1 MIDIHLISQC
11 TIEPEVDCLII
22 PAFEDAL
29 QEATDSKL
37 LLKEDK
43 TLLNLLIEK
52 GTIDGKENF
61 YLPVPLSPYQSIMVI
76 GLGKKKEIKPSK
88 FRESIGNAC
97 KTFQKYKKSHIL
109 LEMALAEDKIDAD
122 QFVEA
127 VILGQYSYDEF
138 KDIPEDKKTVNIS
151 EICIHVSEETDLT
164 LAQAKVNLAQTKCE
178 SANWAR
184 DLANKPGN
192 ALTPTILAQEAEK
205 MAKETGAEFEV
216 FDEKKMKKLGMNSL
230 LAVSQGSD
238 EEAKLIFIKHTHPD
252 AKKTIAIV
260 GKGLTFDA
268 GGTSLKPGKGMQEM
282 KFDMC
287 GAAAVLGAMRNICII
302 KPAVNVICVVPS
314 SENLIN
320 GSAVKPGDIVKAYN
334 GKTIEIYNT
343 DAEGRLILADAMAY
357 TAEKYKPDMMVDL
370 ATLTGA
376 CIVSLGHHLAG
387 LMSED
392 EEMVSGLTKAG
403 NKVHERL
410 WRLPLNDEYRELL
423 KGKDA
428 DLCNIGPPF
437 AGTITAGCFLSNFVG
452 EDTRWAHLDIAGVA
466 WNMKGASYI
475 DEKLASGFGVRLLTR
490 WILDE
495 SE

>member
-29 QEATDSKL
+29 PEAASSKL
-37 LLKEDK
+37 LLAEDK
-43 TLLNLLIEK
+43 TIVDLLIEK
-52 GTIDGKENF
+52 GNIDGKENF
-61 YLPVPLSPYQSIMVI
+61 YLPTPLSPYQSIMVI
-76 GLGKKKEIKPSK
+76 GMGKKDDAKASK
-88 FRESIGNAC
+88 FRDAAGKAS
-97 KTFQKYKKSHIL
+97 KTFQKFKKTHLL
-109 LEMALAEDKIDAD
+109 LEMAQVSDILDAD

-127 VILGQYSYDEF
+127 IVLGQYHYDEF
-138 KDIPEDKKTVNIS
+138 KEIPEDKKPVYVT
-151 EICIHVSEETDLT
+151 EICIHVNENVDLT

-184 DLANKPGN
+184 NLANKPGN
-192 ALTPTILAQEAEK
+192 ALTPSILAKEAEA

-230 LAVSQGSD
+230 LSVSQGSD

-268 GGTSLKPGKGMQEM
+268 GGISLKPGKGMQDM

-287 GAAAVLGAMRNICII
+287 GAAAVLGAMRNVCII

-320 GSAVKPGDIVKAYN
+320 GSATKPGDIVKAYN

-343 DAEGRLILADAMAY
+343 DAEGRLILADALAY
-357 TAEKYKPDMMVDL
+357 TVEQYKPDMVVDL

-376 CIVSLGHHLAG
+376 CIVALGHQLGG

-392 EEMVSGLTKAG
+392 EDMVKALTEAG
-403 NKVHERL
+403 DKVHERL
-410 WRLPLNDEYRELL
+410 WRLPMNDEYKELM

-428 DLCNIGPPF
+428 DLCNIGPPY

-475 DEKLASGFGVRLLTR
+475 NEKLASGFGVRLLTR
-490 WILDE
+490 WILNE

>member
-1 MIDIHLISQC
+1 MIDIHLINQC

-22 PAFEDAL
+22 PAYEDAL
-29 QEATDSKL
+29 ADATESKL
-37 LLKEDK
+37 LLAEDK
-43 TLLNLLIEK
+43 TLINILIEK
-52 GTIDGKENF
+52 GNIDGKDNF
-61 YLPVPLSPYQSIMVI
+61 YLPVPFSPYQSIMI
-76 GLGKKKEIKPSK
+76 LGLGKKSEIKASK
-88 FRESIGNAC
+88 FREAAGKSC
-97 KTFQKYKKSHIL
+97 KTFQKYKKTHLL
-109 LEMALAEDKIDAD
+109 LEMAQTSKKLDAD

-127 VILGQYSYDEF
+127 IILGQYSYDEF
-138 KDIPEDKKTVNIS
+138 KNIPDDKKNVNID
-151 EICIHVSEETDLT
+151 EICIHVSEDTDIT
-164 LAQAKVNLAQTKCE
+164 LAQAKVNMAQIKCE

-205 MAKETGAEFEV
+205 MAKETGAEIEV

-230 LAVSQGSD
+230 LAVSAGSD
-238 EEAKLIFIKHTHPD
+238 EEARLIFVKHTHPD
-252 AKKTIAIV
+252 ATKTIAIV

-268 GGTSLKPGKGMQEM
+268 GGISLKPGKGMQEM

-320 GSAVKPGDIVKAYN
+320 GCAVKPGDIVKAYN

-343 DAEGRLILADAMAY
+343 DAEGRLILADALAY

-387 LMSED
+387 VMSED
-392 EEMVSGLTKAG
+392 DDMVKALTEAG
-403 NKVHERL
+403 DQVHERL
-410 WRLPLNDEYRELL
+410 WRLPMNDEYRELL
-423 KGKDA
+423 KGNDA

-452 EDTRWAHLDIAGVA
+452 ENTRWAHLDIAGVA
-466 WNMKGASYI
+466 WNMKGASYL
-475 DEKLASGFGVRLLTR
+475 DEKLASGFGARLLTR

>member
-29 QEATDSKL
+29 NEAVSSKL
-37 LLKEDK
+37 ILPEDK
-43 TLLNLLIEK
+43 TILDLLIEK
-52 GTIDGKENF
+52 GNIDGKDNF
-61 YLPVPLSPYQSIMVI
+61 YLPTPLSPYQSIMI
-76 GLGKKKEIKPSK
+76 LGLGKKSELKAST
-88 FRESIGNAC
+88 FRENSGKC
-97 KTFQKYKKSHIL
+97 SKSFQKLKKTHLL
-109 LEMALAEDKIDAD
+109 LEMAQASDVINAE

-127 VILGQYSYDEF
+127 IVLGQYSYDEF
-138 KDIPEDKKTVNIS
+138 KDIPEDKKPVNIN
-151 EICIHVSEETDLT
+151 EICIHVKDDVDITIE
-164 LAQAKVNLAQTKCE
+164 QAKINLAQTKCE

-184 DLANKPGN
+184 NLANKPGN
-192 ALTPTILAQEAEK
+192 ALTPTILAQEAEA

-216 FDEKKMKKLGMNSL
+216 FDEKKMKSLGMNSL

-268 GGTSLKPGKGMQEM
+268 GGISLKPGKGMQEM

-320 GSAVKPGDIVKAYN
+320 GKAVKPGDIVKAYN

-376 CIVSLGHHLAG
+376 CIVALGHHLGG
-387 LMSED
+387 LMSKD
-392 EEMVSGLTKAG
+392 EEMVDALT
-403 NKVHERL
+403 
-410 WRLPLNDEYRELL
+410 
-423 KGKDA
+423 
-428 DLCNIGPPF
+428 
-437 AGTITAGCFLSNFVG
+437 
-452 EDTRWAHLDIAGVA
+452 
-466 WNMKGASYI
+466 
-475 DEKLASGFGVRLLTR
+475 
-490 WILDE
+490 
-495 SE
+495 

>member
-11 TIEPEVDCLII
+11 TIEPEVDCLIL
-22 PAFEDAL
+22 PAYEDAL
-29 QEATDSKL
+29 NEAASSKL
-37 LLKEDK
+37 LLAEDK

-52 GTIDGKENF
+52 GNIDGKDNF
-61 YLPVPLSPYQSIMVI
+61 YLPTPLSPYQSIMII
-76 GLGKKKEIKPSK
+76 GLGEKSKVKASK
-88 FRESIGNAC
+88 FRNAAGKAA
-97 KTFQKYKKSHIL
+97 KTFQKFKKTHLL
-109 LEMALAEDKIDAD
+109 LEMAHVSEDLDAD

-127 VILGQYSYDEF
+127 VVLGQYSYDEF
-138 KDIPEDKKTVNIS
+138 KDIPEDKKNVNVT
-151 EICIHVSEETDLT
+151 EICIHVNEDVDLT

-184 DLANKPGN
+184 NLANKPGN
-192 ALTPTILAQEAEK
+192 ALTPSILAQEAEA

-216 FDEKKMKKLGMNSL
+216 FDEKKMKELGMNSL
-230 LAVSQGSD
+230 LSVSQGSD
-238 EEAKLIFIKHTHPD
+238 EEAKLMFIKHTHPD
-252 AKKTIAIV
+252 ATKTIAIV

-268 GGTSLKPGKGMQEM
+268 GGISLKPGKGMQDM

-302 KPAVNVICVVPS
+302 KPAINVICVVPS

-320 GSAVKPGDIVKAYN
+320 GSATKPGDIVKAYN

-357 TAEKYKPDMMVDL
+357 TVEKYKPDMMVDL

-376 CIVSLGHHLAG
+376 CIVSLGHHLGG

-392 EEMVSGLTKAG
+392 EGMVEALTAAG
-403 NKVHERL
+403 EKVHERL
-410 WRLPLNDEYRELL
+410 WRLPLNDEYKELL

-475 DEKLASGFGVRLLTR
+475 DEKLGSGFGVRLLTR
-490 WILDE
+490 WILNE

>member
-29 QEATDSKL
+29 NKAVSSKL
-37 LLKEDK
+37 ILPEDK
-43 TLLNLLIEK
+43 TILDLLIEK
-52 GTIDGKENF
+52 GDIDGKDNF
-61 YLPVPLSPYQSIMVI
+61 YLPTPLSPYQSIMI
-76 GLGKKKEIKPSK
+76 LGLGKKADLKCST
-88 FRESIGNAC
+88 FREIAGKVSKN
-97 KTFQKYKKSHIL
+97 FQKLKKTHLL
-109 LEMALAEDKIDAD
+109 LEMAQTSQVLESE

-127 VILGQYSYDEF
+127 IVLGQYSYDEF
-138 KDIPEDKKTVNIS
+138 KDIPEDKKPVSIS
-151 EICIHVSEETDLT
+151 EICIHVNDDVDITI
-164 LAQAKVNLAQTKCE
+164 AQAKANMAQTKCE

-184 DLANKPGN
+184 NLANKPGN
-192 ALTPTILAQEAEK
+192 ALTPTILAQEAEA

-216 FDEKKMKKLGMNSL
+216 FDEKKMKSLGMNSL

-268 GGTSLKPGKGMQEM
+268 GGISLKPGKGMEEM

-320 GSAVKPGDIVKAYN
+320 GKAVKPGDIVKAYN

-343 DAEGRLILADAMAY
+343 DAEGRLILADALAY

-376 CIVSLGHHLAG
+376 CIVALGHHLGG
-387 LMSED
+387 LMSKD
-392 EEMVSGLTKAG
+392 EAMIKALSSAG
-403 NKVHERL
+403 EKVHERL
-410 WRLPLNDEYRELL
+410 WRLPMNDEYGELL

-428 DLCNIGPPF
+428 DLCNIGPPY
-437 AGTITAGCFLSNFVG
+437 AGTVTAGCFLSNFVG
-452 EDTRWAHLDIAGVA
+452 KDTRWAHLDIAGVA

-475 DEKLASGFGVRLLTR
+475 DEKLASGFGVRLLTK
-490 WILDE
+490 WILNE

>member
-29 QEATDSKL
+29 NEAASSKL
-37 LLKEDK
+37 ILPEDK
-43 TLLNLLIEK
+43 TAIDLLIEK
-52 GTIDGKENF
+52 GNIDGKDNF
-61 YLPVPLSPYQSIMVI
+61 YLPTPVSPYQSIMVI
-76 GLGKKKEIKPSK
+76 GLGKKADLKTST
-88 FRESIGNAC
+88 FRENSGKAA
-97 KTFQKYKKSHIL
+97 KTFQKLKKTHLL
-109 LEMALAEDKIDAD
+109 LEMAQSSDSINAE

-127 VILGQYSYDEF
+127 IVLGQYSYDEF
-138 KDIPEDKKTVNIS
+138 KDIPEDKKPVNIS
-151 EICIHVSEETDLT
+151 EICVHVKEEVDITI
-164 LAQAKVNLAQTKCE
+164 AQAKINLAQTKCE

-184 DLANKPGN
+184 TLANKPGN
-192 ALTPTILAQEAEK
+192 ALTPSILAKEAEA

-216 FDEKKMKKLGMNSL
+216 FDEKKMAKLGMNSL
-230 LAVSQGSD
+230 LAVSKGSD
-238 EEAKLIFIKHTHPD
+238 EEAKLIFIKHIHPD

-268 GGTSLKPGKGMQEM
+268 GGISLKPGKGMEQM

-334 GKTIEIYNT
+334 GKSIEIYNT
-343 DAEGRLILADAMAY
+343 DAEGRLILADALSY
-357 TAEKYKPDMMVDL
+357 TVEKYKPDMMVDL

-376 CIVSLGHHLAG
+376 CIVALGHHLG
-387 LMSED
+387 GIMSED
-392 EEMVSGLTKAG
+392 DEMVEALTSAG
-403 NKVHERL
+403 QKVHERL
-410 WRLPLNDEYRELL
+410 WRLPMNEEYKELL
-423 KGKDA
+423 KGNDA

-452 EDTRWAHLDIAGVA
+452 DTRWAHLDIAGVA

-475 DEKLASGFGVRLLTR
+475 NEKLASGYGVRLLTR
-490 WILDE
+490 WILNE